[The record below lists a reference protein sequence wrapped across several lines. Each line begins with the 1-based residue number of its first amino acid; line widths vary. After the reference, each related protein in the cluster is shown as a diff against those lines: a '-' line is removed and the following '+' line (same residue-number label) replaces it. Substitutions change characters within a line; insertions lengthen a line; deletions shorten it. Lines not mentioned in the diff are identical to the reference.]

1 MPPSFWMA
9 YAVRLAVVA
18 VMLAALY
25 VIARKV
31 RETKLFARGGR
42 CLELLES
49 VMVSQHAAIHV
60 VRAGARYFL
69 IGTSAERVTRL
80 AELTES
86 ELIR

>member
-1 MPPSFWMA
+1 MPLSFWMA

-25 VIARKV
+25 LVARKL

-49 VMVSQHAAIHV
+49 VMVSPHGAIHV
-60 VRAGARYFL
+60 VRVGARYFL
-69 IGTSAERVTRL
+69 IGTSTERVTRL